1 MGYQWYQYF
10 QTTLS
15 IRIRYL
21 LNLICKVRPLNK
33 SCRHSYPNNYCPLSN
48 LSTTVVILSI
58 VNALYNAVYK
68 IQSGPSVF
76 SGLPWWKNKLTS
88 HSLSEIFNRFSGYLC
103 IIRAKCEE
111 KNGDYLE
118 IKVKWLSREERF
130 LEGLVDKTVI
140 YHWKASI
147 MIDKL
152 YCDKLYLVWPQGE
165 ITILWWQM

>member
-33 SCRHSYPNNYCPLSN
+33 SCCHSYPNNYCQLSN
-48 LSTTVVILSI
+48 LSTTVVILLI

-76 SGLPWWKNKLTS
+76 SGLP
-88 HSLSEIFNRFSGYLC
+88 
-103 IIRAKCEE
+103 
-111 KNGDYLE
+111 
-118 IKVKWLSREERF
+118 
-130 LEGLVDKTVI
+130 
-140 YHWKASI
+140 
-147 MIDKL
+147 
-152 YCDKLYLVWPQGE
+152 
-165 ITILWWQM
+165 